1 MRRYEC
7 MYILHPEL
15 QEEEINQVVEKF
27 QNLVTEQ
34 GGIVDNVELMGKRR
48 LAYEVKKLREGFYV
62 LLQFQGEPKIAA
74 ELERNLKIAEQVIRY
89 LVVRLEDKKA
99 KAAEK
104 AEVEKAEAAAEAE
117 QVEAEKAE

>member
-34 GGIVDNVELMGKRR
+34 GGIVDKVELMGKRR